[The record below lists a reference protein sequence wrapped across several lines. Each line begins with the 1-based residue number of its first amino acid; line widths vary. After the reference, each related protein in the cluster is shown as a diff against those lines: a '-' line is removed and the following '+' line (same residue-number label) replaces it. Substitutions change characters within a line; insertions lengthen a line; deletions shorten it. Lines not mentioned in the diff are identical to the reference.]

1 MRVVG
6 AEQGMFPFEQQAPG
20 QQFTVEFGNNQAAGS
35 RIAGT
40 VNHQDVAAANA
51 GAAERIAF
59 HAQKIS

>member
-1 MRVVG
+1 
-6 AEQGMFPFEQQAPG
+6 MFPFEQQAPG

-40 VNHQDVAAANA
+40 VNHQDIAVANA